1 MEKSSADQSYKIS
14 DADWEQIETLLTP
27 DTSEACRTDMDA
39 RKAMEAILYVL
50 HTDFKW
56 GELPPD
62 LGAPDAVRECFEE
75 WRKAGVF
82 ERMWKAGFLSYDEL
96 REFFWHGRKR
106 PMP

>member
-1 MEKSSADQSYKIS
+1 MKKDFADRSYKIS
-14 DADWEQIETLLTP
+14 DADWEKIETLLP
-27 DTSEACRTDMDA
+27 PNTSEAFRTDIDA

-56 GELPPD
+56 GELPPG

-75 WRKAGVF
+75 WRRAGVF